1 MSSTKRLLIT
11 VSLALCAIAGALL
24 MPHNLSAAA
33 LEIGATAPAF
43 SLPNVDDKSVSLSD
57 FAGKKGVCVVFTCN
71 HCPYAKAYEDRLIA
85 LGNEFQSQGIQFV
98 LISPN
103 DPKLKPEDGAAE
115 MKKRAA
121 DKSYPFPY
129 LLNEDGSVAKA
140 YGAAR
145 TPEAF
150 LLDSEMKVVYTGRI
164 DDNTEVKDVKVH
176 DLQNALT
183 KLVAGEG
190 ASIDPKVTKAFG
202 CTIKFRQ

>member
-43 SLPNVDDKSVSLSD
+43 SLPNVDDKSVSLSG

-71 HCPYAKAYEDRLIA
+71 HCPYAKAYEDRLIT
-85 LGNEFQSQGIQFV
+85 LGQEFQSQGISFV

-121 DKSYPFPY
+121 EKSYPFPY
-129 LLNEDGSVAKA
+129 LLNEDGSVAKS

-145 TPEAF
+145 TPEVF

-176 DLQNALT
+176 DLQNALS
-183 KLVAGEG
+183 KLVAGE
-190 ASIDPKVTKAFG
+190 ASTIDPKVTKAFG
-202 CTIKFRQ
+202 CTIKFRP